1 MKKFSFLI
9 VMLVLILG
17 GIGAWWINGTMPANG
32 SDTTYKTFSINKGEG
47 VRQVANNL
55 KTQGFIRDSIV
66 FFLMVRQLGLDG
78 KIQAGEFR
86 ISSSMNAEQ
95 IANTLQTATN
105 DLRVTIPEGKRA
117 EEIADILSTEFPNFD
132 NSWRSQLVAKEG
144 YLFPDTYSFPKD
156 ATIDTIISTMT
167 NNYKTKY
174 ESLQGGRKKDLTEKE
189 IVTIASLVEREAR
202 HDEDRPLVAS
212 VILNRYAV
220 GMKLDI
226 DATIQYALGY
236 DTVSKR
242 WWKEN
247 LSLDDLAL
255 NSPYNTY
262 KVSGLPP
269 TPISNPGL
277 KALEAV
283 VNPATTDYIF
293 YISDK
298 NGVNHYATTNDEQEA
313 NKKKYG
319 L

>member
-1 MKKFSFLI
+1 MKKFIALLFLI
-9 VMLVLILG
+9 
-17 GIGAWWINGTMPANG
+17 GIVGAGAWWFNGTAPVDSG
-32 SDTTYKTFSINKGEG
+32 DTMLRTFTVNKGEG
-47 VRQVANNL
+47 VKQIAANL
-55 KTQGFIRDSIV
+55 KSQNLIKDPNV
-66 FFLMVRQLGLDG
+66 FYLLVKQLGLEN
-78 KIQAGEFR
+78 KIQAGDFR
-86 ISSSMNAEQ
+86 ISPAMNAEK
-95 IANTLQTATN
+95 IANTLQTAVN
-105 DLRVTIPEGKRA
+105 DFRVTIPEGKRA
-117 EEIADILSTEFPNFD
+117 QEIADILSQSFPSFQD
-132 NSWRSQLVAKEG
+132 SWRQQLEAQEG

-156 ATIDTIISTMT
+156 ATIDQIIKTMT
-167 NNYKTKY
+167 DNFEAKY
-174 ESLQGGRKKDLTEKE
+174 ATLTGGQRNTLTEKE

-202 HDEDRPLVAS
+202 HDVDRPMVAS
-212 VILNRYAV
+212 VILNRYKI

-236 DTVSKR
+236 DKADKR

-247 LSLDDLAL
+247 LTVDDLAL

-269 TPISNPGL
+269 TPISNPGV

-283 VNPATTDYIF
+283 INPANTEYIF

-298 NGVNHYATTNDEQEA
+298 DGVNHYAKTNEEQEA

>member
-1 MKKFSFLI
+1 
-9 VMLVLILG
+9 MLVLILG